1 MKKLMIISMLVS
13 ALILCGCAK
22 KYDSVSDYATAMNE
36 VRTKTGDITVEVSQ
50 NAEKKQSN
58 MTCYLKGNKWNT
70 IIEDGG
76 LMFDG
81 NDVYAYSNKNMY
93 AIKMPFKE
101 MWEKNKNNPNAPK
114 SLDVL
119 YKFSNPVGPLIYWDE
134 IFVTDDKH
142 NSGLVFAGN
151 DEKNG
156 ITCRMIK
163 NSQNEEACIS
173 DKYGVAVYMKIVNP
187 KNNDI
192 VETNVKS
199 IKTGNI
205 AEENINLPEGMK
217 KVAMADLLQSFA
229 NMMKGKG
236 GK

>member
-1 MKKLMIISMLVS
+1 MKKSMIISLLVS

-36 VRTKTGDITVEVSQ
+36 VRAKAGDLTFEVSQ
-50 NAEKKQSN
+50 NAEKKQN
-58 MTCYLKGNKWNT
+58 EMKCYLKGNKWNT
-70 IIEDGG
+70 VFAEGG

-81 NDVYAYSNKNMY
+81 SDVYAYSNKNMY

-101 MWEKNKNNPNAPK
+101 MFEKAKNNPDAPK

-119 YKFSNPVGPLIYWDE
+119 YKFSNPVGPLVYWDE
-134 IFVTDDKH
+134 IFVTDNKH
-142 NSGLVFAGN
+142 NAALVFAGN
-151 DEKNG
+151 NEKNG
-156 ITCRMIK
+156 FPCRMIK

-173 DKYGVAVYMKIVNP
+173 DKYGVAVYMKVVNP

-205 AEENINLPEGMK
+205 DEKDINLPEGMK
-217 KVAMADLLQSFA
+217 KVAMSDLLQAFA
-229 NMMKGKG
+229 NMMKGS